1 MTVSKI
7 FAREEIV
14 SFTMRGT
21 GIKYA
26 GVSAAARGADVTSKS
41 LYTERQVLLSL
52 RNDSLRL
59 ESCNNCFSTELFL

>member
-41 LYTERQVLLSL
+41 LYTERQVLL

>member
-14 SFTMRGT
+14 SFKMRGT
-21 GIKYA
+21 GTKYA

-41 LYTERQVLLSL
+41 LYTERQVLL
-52 RNDSLRL
+52 RNESLRL

>member
-26 GVSAAARGADVTSKS
+26 GVSAAACGADVTSKS
-41 LYTERQVLLSL
+41 LYTERQVLL